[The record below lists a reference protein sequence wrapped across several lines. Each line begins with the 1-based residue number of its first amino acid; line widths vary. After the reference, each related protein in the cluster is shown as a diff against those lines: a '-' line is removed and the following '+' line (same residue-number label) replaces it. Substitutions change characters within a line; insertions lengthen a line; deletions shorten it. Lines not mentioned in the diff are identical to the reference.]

1 MDNIIQVRFHCP
13 GRQDVLTLALPR
25 ETPFSALTQRLYKE
39 KFVKPQKPGYR
50 FLYQEHLCGMKH
62 CLGDYIPQDTSEI
75 DLEIFQFP
83 MVLV

>member
-1 MDNIIQVRFHCP
+1 MDTIQVHFHLP

-25 ETPFSALTQRLYKE
+25 ETTFSALTGRLYAE
-39 KFVKPQKPGYR
+39 NFIKPQKPGYR

-62 CLGDYIPQDTSEI
+62 ILGDYIPGTAVEM

-83 MVLV
+83 AVLV